1 MVSNYSLV
9 NISSK
14 LVRHHTELWG
24 FPLGSNFPRTS
35 RQIANIMAQSSSYIF
50 CLCMGRSHPLCS
62 NQLAQ
67 LRSGYL
73 LVKRKEN
80 LASGHFCLHS
90 HRVGTD
96 SESKAARSFFRQV
109 RRTFFLIFLL
119 YSTIC
124 LAEGGIRSLCVCTTI
139 EDFLRFLFCFTCV
152 IRGKL
157 SCMYQIIC

>member
-1 MVSNYSLV
+1 MSHLWRNYPTRVVSNYSLV
-9 NISSK
+9 NLSSK
-14 LVRHHTELWG
+14 LVRHHTELWV

-35 RQIANIMAQSSSYIF
+35 RQIASIMAQSSSYIF

-80 LASGHFCLHS
+80 LASGHFRLHS

-96 SESKAARSFFRQV
+96 SESKSARSFFRQV
-109 RRTFFLIFLL
+109 RRTFFLIFFALFDHL
-119 YSTIC
+119 FGRGRHKIP
-124 LAEGGIRSLCVCTTI
+124 VC
-139 EDFLRFLFCFTCV
+139 
-152 IRGKL
+152 
-157 SCMYQIIC
+157 